1 MVKKKIEVTLF
12 LPEDVVAYMK
22 TKCKTIEEVDAY
34 IAKLVRLEMDI
45 DFKTPAIE
53 SDWYRVIR
61 RKVREMHDAGTQLT
75 ADMLAAKM
83 GRSFDVQKG
92 RDWLARMEKDGFV
105 VLIKRVA
112 HGRKIYQWAG
122 KIDKSD

>member
-1 MVKKKIEVTLF
+1 LF
-12 LPEDVVAYMK
+12 FPEDVVAYLK
-22 TKCKTIEEVDAY
+22 AKCKTIEEVDAY
-34 IAKLVRLEMDI
+34 IAKLVRAEMDI
-45 DFKTPAIE
+45 DFKRPAIE
-53 SDWYRVIR
+53 NDWYRLIR

-75 ADMLAAKM
+75 SDTLAAKM
-83 GRSFDVQKG
+83 GVIFNVQQG

-105 VLIKRVA
+105 VVIKRVA